1 MKNLPQKM
9 PCDPHLKR
17 LLKAQVSHKF
27 SRRNR
32 KKKFAR
38 KGSETWRNQTLSQN
52 RQTDHLEHILQT
64 NPVLYI
70 K

>member
-32 KKKFAR
+32 KINSRAKEAKLGEI
-38 KGSETWRNQTLSQN
+38 KLSQN